1 MDKQDYEKIAS
12 LLLYGAQYRFGIH
25 LPKMDT
31 PRNGRDEIWKG
42 IYEAMRELGVNT
54 DYIGDHPVVTPELEN
69 HLNELRDK
77 FGNGL
82 TMQNSKGRAYFLYQ
96 GVWQRDKYN
105 RLGISPVISLDM
117 MQVLEWTPTN
127 VNVKKNPKRAVA
139 VWKRAMEANMC
150 DCRNRKELRQL
161 LIERAKSLGME
172 LMESETHIKLFDDV
186 TGESELYNTETF
198 EFVEYQEP
206 KVL

>member
-1 MDKQDYEKIAS
+1 MDKQDYKKIAN
-12 LLLYGAQYRFGIH
+12 LLLHGAQYRFGIQ

-31 PRNGRDEIWKG
+31 PRNGRDEIWQG
-42 IYEAMRELGVNT
+42 IYEAMREMGVNT
-54 DYIGDHPVVTPELEN
+54 DLIGDHDITPELET
-69 HLNELRDK
+69 HLLELREK

-105 RLGISPVISLDM
+105 RIGICPVISLDM
-117 MQVLEWTPTN
+117 MQMLEWTPTN
-127 VNVKKNPKRAVA
+127 VNIKKNPKRAVF
-139 VWKRAMEANMC
+139 VWKRAMEANTS

-172 LMESETHIKLFDDV
+172 LMESETHIKLVDNV
-186 TGESELYNTETF
+186 TGESELYNAETF

-206 KVL
+206 KVS